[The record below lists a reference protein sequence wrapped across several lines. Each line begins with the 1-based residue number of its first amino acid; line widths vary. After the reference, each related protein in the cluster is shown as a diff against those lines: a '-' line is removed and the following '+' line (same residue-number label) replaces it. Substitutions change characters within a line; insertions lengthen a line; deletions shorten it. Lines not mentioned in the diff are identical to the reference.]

1 MILVTELAAAPILS
15 KADPDVLA
23 LVAQTAADIQLAAG
37 EYAVHE
43 GDERALYV
51 VLSGHIE
58 VDEAVRRHRARHRQA
73 RAGADIRRDADH
85 LRHAFQGNYR
95 ASEPA
100 RVARIEAAQFHALAA
115 SSPETADEDR
125 PRWRASGSAA

>member
-23 LVAQTAADIQLAAG
+23 LVSQFAADIRLGAG
-37 EYAVHE
+37 EYAAHE

-58 VDEAVRRHRARHRQA
+58 VTKRFDGIERVIGKRAPGHSRRAS
-73 RAGADIRRDADH
+73 AGAAWRSRGSI
-85 LRHAFQGNYR
+85 GCWER
-95 ASEPA
+95 ASFTA
-100 RVARIEAAQFHALAA
+100 RRAAR
-115 SSPETADEDR
+115 
-125 PRWRASGSAA
+125 RA

>member
-23 LVAQTAADIQLAAG
+23 LVAQSAADIPLAAG

-51 VLSGHIE
+51 VLSGHIQ
-58 VDEAVRRHRARHRQA
+58 VTKRSRVSNTSSASD
-73 RAGADIRRDADH
+73 AGARGAWRSPSSTSSCRR
-85 LRHAFQGNYR
+85 
-95 ASEPA
+95 
-100 RVARIEAAQFHALAA
+100 
-115 SSPETADEDR
+115 R
-125 PRWRASGSAA
+125 PRSPAPAAPDT

>member
-23 LVAQTAADIQLAAG
+23 LVAQSAADIQLAAG

-51 VLSGHIE
+51 VLSGHID
-58 VDEAVRRHRARHRQA
+58 VTKRFD
-73 RAGADIRRDADH
+73 GI
-85 LRHAFQGNYR
+85 
-95 ASEPA
+95 
-100 RVARIEAAQFHALAA
+100 
-115 SSPETADEDR
+115 
-125 PRWRASGSAA
+125 